1 MALIASPEAGQT
13 FSTAAALF
21 LMTQV
26 KPAAA
31 AGSKIPLVA
40 SAPLTNVNPVA
51 IAAAFACVEPAA
63 ATVALGIMN
72 PALAVTVVPDNAPV
86 DARDAPEIAPVAAT
100 VVNDPAAAVVPP
112 MTELSTVPPLM
123 T

>member
-1 MALIASPEAGQT
+1 MALIASPDAGQT

-31 AGSKIPLVA
+31 AGSKMPLVA

-51 IAAAFACVEPAA
+51 IAAAVAWLVPAA
-63 ATVALGIMN
+63 ATVALGIMK
-72 PALAVTVVPDNAPV
+72 PVEAVTVVPDNAPV
-86 DARDAPEIAPVAAT
+86 VANDAPVIAPVAVT
-100 VVNDPAAAVVPP
+100 VVNEPAALVVPP
-112 MTELSTVPPLM
+112 MTVLSIVPPLM